1 MHIRTRVNLKRYLL
15 ISGATTV
22 ISCVIAWNLAV
33 IGVILL
39 VFLAT
44 LVNHACLV
52 EIIEDMSQNSKARY
66 RAGPAPA
73 VDRDKILSLTALKLL
88 ILIGSLTLG
97 VLFIG
102 NQIIIP
108 LINYVVM
115 IFILGTSLKRRIN

>member
-1 MHIRTRVNLKRYLL
+1 
-15 ISGATTV
+15 
-22 ISCVIAWNLAV
+22 VIAWNLSV

-39 VFLAT
+39 VFMAT

-52 EIIEDMSQNSKARY
+52 EIIEDMTQSSKARY
-66 RAGPAPA
+66 RAEAAPA